1 MSCWN
6 NENPYWSIW
15 PNDQLDKLNILISQ
29 LEVNLCCNRSRIKSN
44 IQVPTTQ
51 VAIGVHQL
59 GTTYMLP
66 HHLVATVPV
75 FKIYHLPGYKQCPG
89 RTQTMDSFLHNW
101 KFCSLFENHY
111 FQYSG
116 ICCSIFYNNHWVT
129 AWKRHT
135 AESSTTTDRLRFFTS
150 GHFLEFSCTNFLRHS
165 DIFYHFIVTIT
176 NLHAASKYFLDFVK
190 YFCAVQET

>member
-1 MSCWN
+1 MKIHLLFH
-6 NENPYWSIW
+6 PYWSIW

-44 IQVPTTQ
+44 IEVPTTQ

-101 KFCSLFENHY
+101 IFFSLWWSLF
-111 FQYSG
+111 
-116 ICCSIFYNNHWVT
+116 SIFWYLLFNILQQPLSHCLKTSHSWELYNHRSITILYFWSLF
-129 AWKRHT
+129 RI
-135 AESSTTTDRLRFFTS
+135 
-150 GHFLEFSCTNFLRHS
+150 FLHKFSVSLW
-165 DIFYHFIVTIT
+165 
-176 NLHAASKYFLDFVK
+176 YFLSLPC
-190 YFCAVQET
+190 YRN

>member
-1 MSCWN
+1 MKIHLLFH
-6 NENPYWSIW
+6 PYWSIW

-89 RTQTMDSFLHNW
+89 RTQTMDSCLHNW
-101 KFCSLFENHY
+101 KFFLSLKITVFNFLVFVVQY
-111 FQYSG
+111 F
-116 ICCSIFYNNHWVT
+116 
-129 AWKRHT
+129 
-135 AESSTTTDRLRFFTS
+135 TTTTESLPENVTQLRALQPPIDYDSLLLVTFW
-150 GHFLEFSCTNFLRHS
+150 NFLAQ
-165 DIFYHFIVTIT
+165 IFFVTPIFSIT
-176 NLHAASKYFLDFVK
+176 FLLP
-190 YFCAVQET
+190 